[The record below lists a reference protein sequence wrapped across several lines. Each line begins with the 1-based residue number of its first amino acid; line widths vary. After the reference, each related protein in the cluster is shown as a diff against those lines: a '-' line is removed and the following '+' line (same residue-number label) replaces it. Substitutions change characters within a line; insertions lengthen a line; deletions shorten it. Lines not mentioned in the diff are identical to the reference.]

1 MNGYENAI
9 SIKGIT
15 KKYDGFTLDN
25 VSFDVPKG
33 SIMGFIGQNG
43 AGKSTTIRSLLN
55 IIPIDTGKISLLG
68 MDHIQDEK
76 TIKERIAVVFDE
88 LPFHDMFHAKDMS
101 RIFEGIYP
109 NWNEVTEQND
119 ISGNYVLSRGLF
131 EGAAKISACLDYLP
145 LAQGETPDSYTQA
158 GIPALTRF
166 SDHLYLIDGS
176 NDFLYETATPDGK
189 TVLEYS
195 SMAYVQDDAV
205 EGEFTAVMVFAII
218 SVINL
223 IVLIAE
229 LILKLVKKQKLALEN
244 YIILAGQLAKLVL
257 AAALIILLACMISP
271 AVYTALCISMGLC
284 AVICLISG
292 MMTIIRLFA
301 KNKLKLSQYVW
312 RIVFALCCFFVSGFV
327 VYFELFNFW
336 A

>member
-1 MNGYENAI
+1 MRKILSAVLSAVMACTMLSMPVHAAEPTNLSDIGKEIEALAEENKDGYA
-9 SIKGIT
+9 
-15 KKYDGFTLDN
+15 
-25 VSFDVPKG
+25 SF
-33 SIMGFIGQNG
+33 
-43 AGKSTTIRSLLN
+43 AA
-55 IIPIDTGKISLLG
+55 
-68 MDHIQDEK
+68 
-76 TIKERIAVVFDE
+76 AVF
-88 LPFHDMFHAKDMS
+88 
-101 RIFEGIYP
+101 
-109 NWNEVTEQND
+109 
-119 ISGNYVLSRGLF
+119 SGNYVMSRGLF

-166 SDHLYLIDGS
+166 SDHLYLIEGS
-176 NDFLYETATPDGK
+176 NDFLYETATLDGK

-205 EGEFTAVMVFAII
+205 EGEFIAVMLFAII

-223 IVLIAE
+223 IILIAE